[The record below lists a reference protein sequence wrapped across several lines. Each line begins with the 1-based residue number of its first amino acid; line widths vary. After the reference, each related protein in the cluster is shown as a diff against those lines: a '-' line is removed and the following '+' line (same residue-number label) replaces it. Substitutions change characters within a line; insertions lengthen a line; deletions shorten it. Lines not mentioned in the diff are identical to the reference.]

1 MEELIYVDRRNSNCN
16 KWDGQ
21 TAMFGEEG
29 LHAMWVADMDFK
41 IPQCVQKALHEYVDF
56 GALGYYRIPD
66 GYYDA
71 FINWEKKHFNFE
83 VKREWLRFAPG
94 VVAAF
99 NWMIQMLTKK
109 EDAVIVMTPVYYPFL
124 QAVTNIERKLIT
136 SDLVNENGNYPIDF
150 DDFEKKIVDN
160 DVKAFILCSPH
171 NPVGRVWRKEELK
184 EMLEICHRHHV
195 YVISDEIH
203 QDFVFGD
210 KKQTPSYLM
219 TEHWDEILTIT
230 APSKTFNLAG
240 LVGSYHIIYNKYLRD
255 RVVAKSSKPHY
266 NEMNVLSMHA
276 LIGAYKPEGYEWVDE
291 LRQALTGNV
300 YYACNYIKEHFKGV
314 EVSRPQGTYMLFLD
328 CTKWCEEHGKS
339 IDEVEKAGWDVGVA
353 WQDGRMFLH
362 PCAIRMNLALPLSRV
377 QEAFD
382 RLDKYVFNAEK

>member
-56 GALGYYRIPD
+56 GAIGYYRIPD

-109 EDAVIVMTPVYYPFL
+109 GDTVIVMTPVYYPFL
-124 QAVTNIERKLIT
+124 QAVTNNERKLIT
-136 SDLVNENGNYPIDF
+136 SDLVNENGNYTIDF

-171 NPVGRVWRKEELK
+171 NPVGRVWRKEELAL
-184 EMLEICHRHHV
+184 MLVLGMTFSLAACG
-195 YVISDEIH
+195 SSN
-203 QDFVFGD
+203 D
-210 KKQTPSYLM
+210 KKSDDTKTETTDKDSKEKM
-219 TEHWDEILTIT
+219 TTVKWNYGSSGNVLVTIAEEEGYFEDEGIEIEPVEATQNMDAMALLAAGKVDVVSNAGTSNPLQQIAQGVDLTIFGGHMVEGCM
-230 APSKTFNLAG
+230 P
-240 LVGSYHIIYNKYLRD
+240 
-255 RVVAKSSKPHY
+255 VVAK
-266 NEMNVLSMHA
+266 A
-276 LIGAYKPEGYEWVDE
+276 GTEW
-291 LRQALTGNV
+291 
-300 YYACNYIKEHFKGV
+300 KGI
-314 EVSRPQGTYMLFLD
+314 E
-328 CTKWCEEHGKS
+328 
-339 IDEVEKAGWDVGVA
+339 
-353 WQDGRMFLH
+353 
-362 PCAIRMNLALPLSRV
+362 
-377 QEAFD
+377 
-382 RLDKYVFNAEK
+382 